1 MGKHIEDEDIE
12 NICQILDAWDIDNK
26 LTWDRLVR
34 AVSFNLGFVT
44 TRQTLQSQARIKMS
58 YRQTKSIICGNAPRQ
73 SNVPP
78 SLKIAT
84 ERLEKQARTIQR
96 LEEENRQLLA
106 QFQVWLY
113 NAWLSGISPEMLNQP
128 LPDRSR

>member
-1 MGKHIEDEDIE
+1 MGKHLEDGDIE
-12 NICQILDAWDIDNK
+12 RICELLDEWPVDHK
-26 LTWDRLVR
+26 LTWERLVKMIYD
-34 AVSFNLGFVT
+34 NMGFVT
-44 TRQTLQSQARIKMS
+44 TRQTLQSQTRIKMS
-58 YRQTKSIICGNAPRQ
+58 FRQTKSIICGNVPRQ

-84 ERLEKQARTIQR
+84 ERLEKQARTILR